1 MTPLRTPMLFL
12 ALVLA
17 LPHEARALKID
28 VKKKYEEELIRW
40 ALEKAGLEREPDPA
54 GKVIERIEIVR
65 ENIIAPTDPWPNFF
79 NWVHVK
85 TRDFVVRQEMLV
97 EQGRIWDEARVEESM
112 RNLREL
118 FILAVARAV
127 PCRSRSPGK
136 VVLLVVT
143 KDLWSLRINMV
154 FGQVGTVLQSFEA
167 FPTEHNFL
175 GRNKRLGLHFRV
187 RQLDWSEGTIRN
199 DLLLGQLYVDP
210 RVWGSRIQ
218 LIEQLDLIM
227 SGDVPCAGAM
237 GGTDQIWCPGKAT
250 GDVEGAYGLLR
261 VRRPLFA
268 LDTRWGFDAW
278 AEADIRQV
286 RLYRYNSTPRRG
298 ERAGVSLR
306 TDALPGDF
314 GAPAVPRVYDARVI
328 HGQAS
333 YTRSFGSQIKKS
345 ITGGAGAY
353 TRRFEH
359 PDDFP
364 FPEEVLA
371 WHASNYLPR
380 SEDATYL
387 YVGGRTYSPRYVRLL
402 DIQGF
407 ALSEDFVLGHDVTL
421 QLQAAANVQDA
432 GQSYL
437 FGLLSAQYTWYFG
450 GDLLS
455 LWLEASSRL
464 QPGLRDLLGSDR
476 DYDGPWANTFLELA
490 ARNVSP
496 PLWVGR
502 LHLRALLRARHND
515 LDRRRLFLGGNPAT
529 DQTQPVFRRYEPV
542 LRGYAADQFEGDGLL
557 SLNVEYRT
565 RPLNLWTLHLGLVAF
580 YDGGGVF
587 GGPDPL
593 DPSEELAFRYHHS
606 VGVGVRGHFPQFDK
620 ESLRIDFAI
629 PLTDARGDISTWFS
643 LSFRQVF

>member
-1 MTPLRTPMLFL
+1 MTHRLSLLSL
-12 ALVLA
+12 ALLLA
-17 LPHEARALKID
+17 LPLEAHALKID
-28 VKKKYEEELIRW
+28 VTKKYEEELIRW
-40 ALEKAGLEREPDPA
+40 ALEKAGLEREPNPA
-54 GKVIERIEIVR
+54 GKVIERVEIVR
-65 ENIIAPTDPWPNFF
+65 ENVIARSDPWPNFA

-85 TRDFVVRQEMLV
+85 TRDFVVRQELLV
-97 EQGRIWDEARVEESM
+97 DQGQVWDEARVEESM

-143 KDLWSLRINMV
+143 KDLWSLRINMA
-154 FGQVGTVLQSFEA
+154 FSQVGTVLQSFEA

-175 GRNKRLGLHFRV
+175 GRNKRLGLHYRV
-187 RQLDWSEGTIRN
+187 RQLDWSEGKIRN

-218 LIEQLDLIM
+218 LTEQLDLIM
-227 SGDVPCAGAM
+227 PRDVPCAGAIGARDLVWCR
-237 GGTDQIWCPGKAT
+237 GGGGVDG
-250 GDVEGAYGLLR
+250 GYGLVR
-261 VRRPLFA
+261 VRRPLFS
-268 LDTRWGFDAW
+268 LGTRWGFDAW
-278 AEADIRQV
+278 TEVDIRQV
-286 RLYRYNSTPRRG
+286 RSYRYNSGTPRRG
-298 ERAGVSLR
+298 EVEGISLR
-306 TDALPGDF
+306 TDPYPDHYA
-314 GAPAVPRVYDARVI
+314 APAVPRVYDARI
-328 HGQAS
+328 IRGQAS
-333 YTRSFGSQIKKS
+333 YTRSFGKAVKKNL
-345 ITGGAGAY
+345 TGGAGVY
-353 TRRFEH
+353 TRSFEH

-371 WHASNYLPR
+371 WHASNFLPR

-387 YVGGRTYSPRYVRLL
+387 YVSGRTYSPRYIRLL

-407 ALSEDFVLGHDVTL
+407 ALSEDYVLGHDVTL

-455 LWLEASSRL
+455 LWLDASSRL
-464 QPGLRDLLGSDR
+464 QPGLRDLLGSNR
-476 DYDGPWANTFLELA
+476 DYDGPWANTYVELGG
-490 ARNVSP
+490 RNISP
-496 PLWVGR
+496 PLWIGR

-515 LDRRRLFLGGNPAT
+515 LDRRRLFLGGNAT
-529 DQTQPVFRRYEPV
+529 TDPTKPVFRRYEPV
-542 LRGYAADQFEGDGLL
+542 LRGYPADQFEGDGLF
-557 SLNVEYRT
+557 SLNLEYRT
-565 RPLNLWTLHLGLVAF
+565 RPINLWTLHLGLVAF

-593 DPSEELAFRYHHS
+593 VPSEDLAFRYHHS

-620 ESLRIDFAI
+620 ESLRIDFAV
-629 PLTDARGDISTWFS
+629 PLTDARGDVSTWFS